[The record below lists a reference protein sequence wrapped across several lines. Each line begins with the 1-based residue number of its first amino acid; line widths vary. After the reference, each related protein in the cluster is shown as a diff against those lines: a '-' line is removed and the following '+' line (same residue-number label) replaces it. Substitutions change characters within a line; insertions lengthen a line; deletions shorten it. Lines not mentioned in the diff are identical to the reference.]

1 MKTLKELR
9 KENRKLKDELELSRL
24 QRENAVLK
32 QHLENERTHPVYP
45 PKGISHNMV
54 TPSWWWCGTTGEP
67 NPLRPTTYC
76 AA

>member
-1 MKTLKELR
+1 MKTLKQLR
-9 KENRKLKDELELSRL
+9 KENRKLKDELELARL

-32 QHLENERTHPVYP
+32 QHPENERTHPVYP
-45 PKGISHNMV
+45 PTDIAPSIV